1 MGIIQS
7 VRGTPILIRLNF
19 NTGELQVKRQVHRV
33 KGELVVSE
41 PKTKTS
47 NRSVILP
54 PPVLMVL
61 SDYKTEINSVWLFPS
76 PLNNDSSRDS
86 AAVRK
91 RLTTILERADCK
103 RVRFHDLR
111 HTFATASLEHG
122 MDIKTLST
130 IIGHVSTATTL
141 NVYAHV
147 TDEMRKIAAAKI
159 DRGIVKSESLQDI
172 DTAPR
177 KPAPSTFLPHKGQ
190 RRKPGTGCV
199 SQINEN
205 LWEGRYSPKLP
216 NGDRLARNVYAH
228 CEKEC
233 EQKLAE
239 LIVQMKAEIAAQR
252 QQPQAPA

>member
-1 MGIIQS
+1 M
-7 VRGTPILIRLNF
+7 
-19 NTGELQVKRQVHRV
+19 
-33 KGELVVSE
+33 SE
-41 PKTKTS
+41 PKTKAS

-61 SDYKTEINSVWLFPS
+61 SNYKTEINSAWMFPS
-76 PLNNDSSRDS
+76 PLNNDSPRDP

-91 RLTTILERADCK
+91 RLTAILERAGCK

-111 HTFATASLEHG
+111 HTFATLALETG
-122 MDIKTLST
+122 MDVKTLST

-147 TDEMRKIAAAKI
+147 TDEMRKTAAAKI
-159 DRGIVKSESLQDI
+159 DRGIAKSEISQDI

-177 KPAPSTFLPHKGQ
+177 KPAPSTFRPYKGQ

-205 LWEGRYSPKLP
+205 LWEGRYSPRLP
-216 NGDRLARNVYAH
+216 NGCRLARNVYAH
-228 CEKEC
+228 SEKEC